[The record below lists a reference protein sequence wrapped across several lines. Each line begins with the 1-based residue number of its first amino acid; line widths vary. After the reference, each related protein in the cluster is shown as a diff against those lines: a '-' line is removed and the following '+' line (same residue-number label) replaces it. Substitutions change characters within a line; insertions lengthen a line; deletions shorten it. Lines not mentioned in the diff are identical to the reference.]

1 MPFHT
6 AIHVNQLDLSIRGR
20 VIRADEW
27 QRAEQA
33 HELLAATRKI
43 KANAE
48 QAALLMREQA
58 YEAGLDAG
66 TTIAKAELA
75 TALSQLE
82 IARARQLAQNEQLVA
97 QLALAVVDRLL
108 PKLRVEQL
116 VPDLVSEALS
126 AAFAEQFLTIRVHPT
141 ALEATREQLV
151 QYRSLQ
157 PAVAN
162 IEVVA
167 DAQLDN
173 LSCVIVSEAGEVR
186 GDLNAQLAGIR
197 QALLE
202 ATQSSIVKAQSFQ
215 ETADG

>member
-20 VIRADEW
+20 IIRADEW
-27 QRAEQA
+27 QRAKQA
-33 HELLAATRKI
+33 HELLEATRKI

-66 TTIAKAELA
+66 TLVAKTELA
-75 TALSQLE
+75 FALSQLE
-82 IARARQLAQNEQLVA
+82 IARASQIARNEGQIA

-108 PKLRVEQL
+108 PKLSVEQL
-116 VPDLVSEALS
+116 IPDLVTEALS
-126 AAFAEQFLTIRVHPT
+126 AAFAEQYLSIRVHPS
-141 ALEATREQLV
+141 AADSTRAQID
-151 QYRSLQ
+151 QFRSLQ

-162 IEVVA
+162 IEVIA
-167 DAQLDN
+167 DQQLGP
-173 LSCVIVSEAGEVR
+173 LSCVVVSEAGEVR
-186 GDLNAQLAGIR
+186 GDLHAQLAGIR

-202 ATQSSIVKAQSFQ
+202 ATQTQ
-215 ETADG
+215 TALASRDG